1 MFQPC
6 GEPRVVD
13 QHIDLLNGVE
23 VFLAFRLR
31 PDVETKGAAGG
42 TRLLDLPAEGFQPVG
57 PASRG
62 DDVVTQC
69 GEPQRGRPAD
79 AGCGACDDSLFFHK
93 RLSSIP
99 EQK

>member
-1 MFQPC
+1 M
-6 GEPRVVD
+6 
-13 QHIDLLNGVE
+13 
-23 VFLAFRLR
+23 RL
-31 PDVETKGAAGG
+31 KKFAAAGLAAVLALSMAG
-42 TRLLDLPAEGFQPVG
+42 CARLLDLPAEGFQPIG

-79 AGCGACDDSLFFHK
+79 AGCSACDDSLFFHK